1 MQNYECGIKNAEL
14 RMQNVGGD
22 GCGIKQ
28 LVEVQGASALD
39 SADSAGSA

>member
-1 MQNYECGIKNAEL
+1 MRNYEIEDSTKS
-14 RMQNVGGD
+14 MQNVGGD

>member
-1 MQNYECGIKNAEL
+1 MLNAECRIMNAEL

-28 LVEVQGASALD
+28 LVEAQGASALD
-39 SADSAGSA
+39 SAGSA